1 MKLDLGQEKI
11 SPVDDNFS
19 PSKDSEYGFSHTS
32 GGFSPE
38 PLLAS
43 GAYLL
48 CPTGL

>member
-19 PSKDSEYGFSHTS
+19 PSKDKGYGFGHTS

-43 GAYLL
+43 GAHLL
-48 CPTGL
+48 CSAGF